1 MSLAE
6 ILPRDFD
13 AIEIGQLY
21 LKGKTSMVNSVR
33 YFIEAGRRLIDKK
46 AGLGHGE
53 WLPWLRANA
62 GALGFDN
69 RSTAQRLMNVAKKS
83 NGALTH
89 HLDETTAAALSR
101 EIWNNNVR
109 GTLGTGENEWYTPS
123 KYIELA
129 RTVLGEIDLDP
140 ASNAKAQEVVRAKD
154 FFTAEQDGLLRPWHG
169 RVWLNPPYAQPLIGQ
184 FIDKLLEERGAGNIT
199 AAIALV
205 HNYTSSS
212 WFQRAAQIVDGIC
225 FAAQRIAFES
235 PDGEKAAPTQGQAFL
250 YYGDDIEAFS
260 RHFLEVGF
268 IAVPKT

>member
-1 MSLAE
+1 MSLATVE

-33 YFIEAGRRLIDKK
+33 YLLDAGRRLLEKK
-46 AGLGHGE
+46 QALGHGS
-53 WLPWLRANA
+53 WLPWLAANVD
-62 GALGFDN
+62 ALGFEEW
-69 RSTAQRLMNVAKKS
+69 TAQRLMRAATKYVAS
-83 NGALTH
+83 HGFNEDQARQI
-89 HLDETTAAALSR
+89 SR
-101 EIWNNNVR
+101 EIWGHNVR
-109 GTLGTGENEWYTPS
+109 GTLGSGENEWYTPT

-140 ASNAKAQEVVRAKD
+140 ASSPPAQEVVRAKE

-184 FIDKLLEERGAGNIT
+184 FIDKLLEERSAGNIT

-250 YYGDDIEAFS
+250 YYGDNVEAFS
-260 RHFLEVGF
+260 NHFLEVGF
-268 IAVPKT
+268 ILVPKS